1 MLNAT
6 RNSVLETML
15 VADFPLWLERLRCP
29 QTKIGGLEISALS
42 EHRVNGLP
50 GDGYL
55 VCKAGSTV
63 YDIRDGIVDFAP
75 HIPRAALTFAGWS
88 NHFFPTPQLYE
99 RIWRKRALTLLT
111 GENFPVTREMQ
122 WLREWTQ
129 AQAGEAVI
137 DLGTSTG
144 LYARGLSETGATIM
158 AVDLA
163 MGMLREARKYIQSEK
178 RDGIVLLRT
187 AAENLPFHDASV
199 DAVVVGGSLNEMK
212 SMRAALQESYRVVRK
227 GGRMVTMSLSRAYSA
242 RGRSLQK
249 LLGMS
254 GIQFPTVAEF
264 NNDVE
269 QSGWKIAKQELK
281 GIVLFSQLV
290 K

>member
-1 MLNAT
+1 MDVW
-6 RNSVLETML
+6 SKFV
-15 VADFPLWLERLRCP
+15 CP
-29 QTKIGGLEISALS
+29 G
-42 EHRVNGLP
+42 
-50 GDGYL
+50 
-55 VCKAGSTV
+55 CKAVGLRLSTTERV
-63 YDIRDGIVDFAP
+63 CGGELPEYGYAVCDACQRLYPISSAILDMTIYDKKF
-75 HIPRAALTFAGWS
+75 ALTTAGWS

-111 GENFPVTREMQ
+111 GENFPVAREMQ

-129 AQAGEAVI
+129 AQAGECVV

-144 LYARGLSETGATIM
+144 LYARGLSETGATIF

-163 MGMLREARKYIQSEK
+163 RGMLQEAQKYIRHEK
-178 RDGIVLLRT
+178 RENIVLLRA
-187 AAENLPFHDASV
+187 AAENLPFHDASM

-212 SMRAALQESYRVVRK
+212 SMRAAMQEAYRVVRA

-249 LLGMS
+249 PAGMS
-254 GIQFPTVAEF
+254 GIKFPTVAEF
-264 NNDVE
+264 NHDAE
-269 QSGWKIAKQELK
+269 ASGWKIAKQELK
-281 GIVLFSQLV
+281 GIVLLSQLV

>member
-1 MLNAT
+1 M
-6 RNSVLETML
+6 M

-29 QTKIGGLEISALS
+29 QTKIGGLTISAIS
-42 EHRVNGLP
+42 ERRNDGLP
-50 GDGYL
+50 DDGYL

-63 YDIRDGIVDFAP
+63 YDIRDGIVNFAP
-75 HIPRAALTFAGWS
+75 HIRRSALTPAGWS
-88 NHFFPTPQLYE
+88 NHLFPTPQLYE

-122 WLREWTQ
+122 WLRGWTQ

-163 MGMLREARKYIQSEK
+163 LGMLRTAQKYIRSEK
-178 RDGIVLLRT
+178 RDGIVLLRA

-212 SMRAALQESYRVVRK
+212 AMRAALQESFRVVRT
-227 GGRMVTMSLSRAYSA
+227 GGRMVAMSLSRAYSP
-242 RGRSLQK
+242 RGRWLQK
-249 LLGMS
+249 LAGMS

-264 NNDVE
+264 NSHVE
-269 QSGWKIAKQELK
+269 ASGWKIARQELK

>member
-1 MLNAT
+1 MTVTTAP
-6 RNSVLETML
+6 V
-15 VADFPLWLERLRCP
+15 WLERLRCP
-29 QTKIGGLEISALS
+29 QTKIGGLTLSEISESRANALP
-42 EHRVNGLP
+42 ENG
-50 GDGYL
+50 YV
-55 VCKAGSTV
+55 VCQSGSTV
-63 YDIRDGIVDFAP
+63 YDIREGIMDFT
-75 HIPRAALTFAGWS
+75 PRIERSALTVAGWS

-122 WLREWTQ
+122 WLREWTDV
-129 AQAGEAVI
+129 QAGEAVI

-144 LYARGLSETGATIM
+144 LYARGLSETGATIF

-163 MGMLREARKYIQSEK
+163 MGMLREAQKYVRSEK
-178 RDGIVLLRT
+178 RDGIVLMRA
-187 AAENLPFHDASV
+187 AAENLPFHDASI
-199 DAVVVGGSLNEMK
+199 DAVVVGGSLNEMQ
-212 SMRAALQESYRVVRK
+212 SMRVAMQEAYRVVRA
-227 GGRMVTMSLSRAYSA
+227 GGRMVIMSLSRAYSA

-249 LLGMS
+249 LAGMS

-264 NNDVE
+264 NTDIE
-269 QSGWKIAKQELK
+269 HSGWKIARQELK